1 MRQTVGTALCS
12 IAKIFSVVLFFYSSS
27 IYLFSLIQLNCP
39 LYIVHVM
46 SKSSAL
52 AIADARRRGCVVVGE
67 PIAASLGADGTSYWH
82 KCWRHAAGDEHFRVL
97 FPLLFN
103 LVHPI
108 DDILMVS
115 KVEPS
120 SLGGLCCN

>member
-12 IAKIFSVVLFFYSSS
+12 IAKIFSVALFFYSSS

-108 DDILMVS
+108 DDILTVS
-115 KVEPS
+115 KVELS
-120 SLGGLCCN
+120 SLGEMCCN